1 MIRFTS
7 LLFILLVPVSIVGCT
22 VDHVKQGFYEGFRV
36 RNDLQTSPQ
45 ERLGK
50 PESPNY
56 QQYEQLKKE
65 QLR

>member
-7 LLFILLVPVSIVGCT
+7 LLVILLVLASLGGCT
-22 VDHVKQGFYEGFRV
+22 VDHVTQGFYEGFRV
-36 RNDLQTSPQ
+36 RNDLQSSPQ